1 MRKPSLTRKS
11 GFFYIFIYMSQAN
24 IKEIIKQ
31 EYIKCATDPI
41 HFFRKYCYITHP
53 IKGRVLFHLYPFQ
66 EDVLNDF
73 RNNRFTIINKSRQLG
88 ISTLSAGY
96 SLWTMLFN
104 KDKTVL
110 CIATKQE
117 TAKGMVEKVQFMYNN
132 LPSWLKGNQK
142 PVSDNK
148 LSLKLANN
156 SQIVATSA
164 ASDAGRSYAVSLL
177 LVDEAAFIEG
187 IDKIYTSIKPT
198 IATGGGIIALSSPNG
213 VGNWFHKMYT
223 EAEINKNDFKAIKLR
238 WDLHPDRDEAWEQRE
253 RANMSPREFAQEYDC
268 DFLGSGNSVV
278 EPDILSFY
286 EETFIQEPIERR
298 FMGGDFWIWTYPDY
312 SKQYIVCA
320 DVARGDSSDY
330 SAFHVIDATTC
341 EQVAEYK
348 SQIDTR
354 TYGNMLVSVATEYN
368 NALLVVENANIGWD
382 VINTV
387 IEKGYPKLY
396 YSPRS
401 YGEMNMD
408 KWLDKM
414 DKEQTVPGFTTSAKT
429 RPLVIAKMES
439 YIREKVFTFH
449 SKRLLEE
456 LRVFIWQHGK
466 AQAQNGYNDDLVM
479 ALGMGLFTRD
489 TAMKFFEHGIDLNRA
504 MVSNITKTS
513 YEMGPMLP
521 SGQLNPFAM
530 NDGRGGFEDA
540 SWILG

>member
-1 MRKPSLTRKS
+1 
-11 GFFYIFIYMSQAN
+11 MSQAN

-31 EYIKCATDPI
+31 EYIKCATDPV

-73 RNNRFTIINKSRQLG
+73 RSNRFCIINKSRQLG
-88 ISTLSAGY
+88 ISTLSAGFA
-96 SLWTMLFN
+96 LWTMLFN

-117 TAKGMVEKVQFMYNN
+117 TAKGMVDKVQFMYNN
-132 LPSWLKGNQK
+132 LPSWLRGNQK
-142 PVSDNK
+142 PLSDNK

-177 LVDEAAFIEG
+177 LIDEAAFIEG

-223 EAEINKNDFKAIKLR
+223 EAEINKNDFKAIKLK
-238 WDLHPDRDEAWEQRE
+238 WDLHPDRTGDWEATE
-253 RANMSPREFAQEYDC
+253 RTNMSPREFAQEYDC
-268 DFLGSGNSVV
+268 DFLGSGNSVI
-278 EPDILSFY
+278 EPDLLSFY
-286 EETFIQEPIERR
+286 EETFIQDPIERR
-298 FMGGDFWIWTYPDY
+298 FMGGDFWIWAYPDY
-312 SKQYIVCA
+312 SKQYLVCA
-320 DVARGDSSDY
+320 DVARGDGSDY
-330 SAFHVIDATTC
+330 SSFHVIDATTC

-354 TYGNMLVSVATEYN
+354 SYGNMLVSVATEYN

-382 VINTV
+382 VVNTI
-387 IEKGYPKLY
+387 IEKGYEKMY
-396 YSPRS
+396 YSPRA
-401 YGEMNMD
+401 YGDMSMD

-414 DKEQTVPGFTTSAKT
+414 DSNQTVPGFTTSAKT
-429 RPLVIAKMES
+429 RPLVISKMES

-479 ALGMGLFTRD
+479 ALGIGLFTRD
-489 TAMKFFEHGIDLNRA
+489 TAMKFYEQGMDLNRA
-504 MVSNITKTS
+504 MVSNITRTG
-513 YEMGPMLP
+513 YGHTGPSMP
-521 SGQLNPFAM
+521 GGTQNPFM
-530 NDGRGGFEDA
+530 VDNGHGQFEDIT
-540 SWILG
+540 WVLG

>member
-1 MRKPSLTRKS
+1 MQKQSLTRKS

-31 EYIKCATDPI
+31 EYIKCATDPV

-66 EDVLNDF
+66 EDTLNDF
-73 RNNRFTIINKSRQLG
+73 RNNRFSIINKSRQLG
-88 ISTLSAGY
+88 ISTLVAGY

-223 EAEINKNDFKAIKLR
+223 EAEINKNDFKAIKLK

-253 RANMSPREFAQEYDC
+253 RTNMSPREFAQEYDC
-268 DFLGSGNSVV
+268 DFLGSGNSVI
-278 EPDILSFY
+278 EPDLLSFY

-298 FMGGDFWIWTYPDY
+298 FMGGDFWIWAYPDY

-354 TYGNMLVSVATEYN
+354 TFGNMLVSVATEYN
-368 NALLVVENANIGWD
+368 SALLVVENANIGWD
-382 VINTV
+382 VINTI

-414 DKEQTVPGFTTSAKT
+414 EKEQTVPGFTTSAKT

-479 ALGMGLFTRD
+479 SLGMGLFTRD
-489 TAMKFFEHGIDLNRA
+489 TAMKFFEQGMDLNRA
-504 MVSNITKTS
+504 MVSNITRTS

>member
-1 MRKPSLTRKS
+1 MAD
-11 GFFYIFIYMSQAN
+11 QQQN
-24 IKEIIKQ
+24 IKDIIKQ
-31 EYIKCATDPI
+31 EYIKCATSPT
-41 HFFRKYCYITHP
+41 HFFRKYCYISHP
-53 IKGRVLFHLYPFQ
+53 VKGRVLFHLYPFQ
-66 EDVLNDF
+66 EDTLNEF
-73 RNNRFTIINKSRQLG
+73 RTNRFSIVNKSRQLG
-88 ISTLSAGY
+88 ISTLVAGY
-96 SLWTMLFN
+96 ALWLMMFN

-117 TAKGMVEKVQFMYNN
+117 TAKGMVDKVQFMYNN

-142 PVSDNK
+142 PLSDNK

-223 EAEINKNDFKAIKLR
+223 EAEIGKNDFKAIKLP
-238 WDLHPDRDEAWEQRE
+238 WNLHPDRVSPIDPGWEERE
-253 RANMSPREFAQEYDC
+253 RANMSVREFAQEYDC

-278 EPDILSFY
+278 EPDVLSFY
-286 EETFIQEPIERR
+286 EQTFIQDPVERR
-298 FMGGDFWIWTYPDY
+298 FMGGDFWIWQYPNY
-312 SKQYIVCA
+312 SKSYIVCA
-320 DVARGDSSDY
+320 DVARGDGADY
-330 SAFHVIDATTC
+330 SAFHVIDVESC

-348 SQIDTR
+348 SQVDTR

-382 VINTV
+382 VINTI
-387 IEKGYPKLY
+387 IEKGYQNLH

-401 YGEMNMD
+401 YGEMNLD
-408 KWLDKM
+408 KWISKM
-414 DKEQTVPGFTTSAKT
+414 ESDQTVPGFTTSAKT

-439 YIREKVFTFH
+439 YIRDRHFTFH

-456 LRVFIWQHGK
+456 LRVFIWQNGK

-479 ALGMGLFTRD
+479 SLGIGLFTRD
-489 TAMKFFEHGIDLNRA
+489 TGVRFHQQGMDVTRAALTGISVTRSGN
-504 MVSNITKTS
+504 
-513 YEMGPMLP
+513 GPMLP
-521 SGQLNPFAM
+521 SNFQNPYQM
-530 NDGRGGFEDA
+530 ETNYGVFEDIT
-540 SWILG
+540 WVL

>member
-1 MRKPSLTRKS
+1 MANE
-11 GFFYIFIYMSQAN
+11 QAN

-31 EYIKCATDPI
+31 EYIKCATNPV

-53 IKGRVLFHLYPFQ
+53 TKGRILFHLYPFQ
-66 EDVLNDF
+66 EQVLNDF
-73 RNNRFTIINKSRQLG
+73 RNNRFSIINKSRQLG
-88 ISTLSAGY
+88 ISTLVAGF

-132 LPSWLKGNQK
+132 LPAWLRGNQK
-142 PVSDNK
+142 PISDNK

-177 LVDEAAFIEG
+177 LIDEAAFIEG

-213 VGNWFHKMYT
+213 IGNWFHKMYT
-223 EAEINKNDFKAIKLR
+223 EAQIGKNDFFPIELK
-238 WDLHPDRDEAWEQRE
+238 WNLHPDRDTQWEVTE

-278 EPDILSFY
+278 ESDLLSFY
-286 EETFIQEPIERR
+286 EQTFVQDPIERR
-298 FMGGDFWIWTYPDY
+298 FMGGDFWIWQYPDY
-312 SKQYIVCA
+312 SKSYIISA
-320 DVARGDSSDY
+320 DVARGDGSDF
-330 SAFHVIDATTC
+330 SAFHVIDVEAC

-348 SQIDTR
+348 SQIGTR
-354 TYGNMLVSVATEYN
+354 EYGNMLVSVASEYN
-368 NALLVVENANIGWD
+368 NALIVPENANIGWD
-382 VINTV
+382 VINTI
-387 IEKGYPKLY
+387 IEKGYQNLH
-396 YSPRS
+396 YSPRA

-408 KWLDKM
+408 RWIAKM
-414 DKEQTVPGFTTSAKT
+414 ESDQTVPGFTMSVKT
-429 RPLVIAKMES
+429 RPLVISKMEA
-439 YIREKVFTFH
+439 YIRDRHFIFH

-456 LRVFIWQHGK
+456 LRVFIWQNGK

-479 ALGMGLFTRD
+479 ALGIGLFTRD
-489 TAMKFFEHGIDLNRA
+489 TGVKFHQQGLSLARAALGGISSTKGGPDNMPILPNG
-504 MVSNITKTS
+504 VSNPYQIETPYGNEDITW
-513 YEMGPMLP
+513 L
-521 SGQLNPFAM
+521 F
-530 NDGRGGFEDA
+530 
-540 SWILG
+540 